1 MLSNEILIDLSKE
14 LKIDRERITREF
26 YEILLLNELSKEH
39 FSRNIAFKG
48 GTALR
53 LVYQSPR
60 FSDELDFSIINEI
73 KVKDVFGFAKKVS
86 REFGLEIIDLHEKRN
101 TIIAEFSIQEILL
114 PQNFR
119 LKIEISKR
127 IINENDCELKILTSP
142 TSPYQVLMKVVK
154 IDSILKE
161 KKDAVIDRKQP
172 RDIFDIWFISQKVNL
187 PFENMLISNE
197 FKDVNEK
204 IVRNI
209 LKKYLPKNWY
219 IAIDEII
226 TIIKK
231 NR

>member
-14 LKIDRERITREF
+14 LKIDRERIIREF

-60 FSDELDFSIINEI
+60 FSDDLDFSIINEI

-86 REFGLEIIDLHEKRN
+86 REFGLEIVDLHEKRN

-119 LKIEISKR
+119 LKIKISKR

-154 IDSILKE
+154 IDRILKE

-197 FKDVNEK
+197 FNDVNEK
-204 IVRNI
+204 IVGNI

-226 TIIKK
+226 AIIKK

>member
-14 LKIDRERITREF
+14 LKIDRERIIREF
-26 YEILLLNELSKEH
+26 YEILLLNELSKES

-60 FSDELDFSIINEI
+60 FSDDLDFSIINEI
-73 KVKDVFGFAKKVS
+73 KVKDVFGFGKKVS
-86 REFGLEIIDLHEKRN
+86 REFGLEIVDLHEKRN
-101 TIIAEFSIQEILL
+101 TIIAEFSIQENLL

-142 TSPYQVLMKVVK
+142 TAPYQVLMKVVK
-154 IDSILKE
+154 IDRILKE
-161 KKDAVIDRKQP
+161 KKDAVSVRKQP

-197 FKDVNEK
+197 FKDIDEK
-204 IVRNI
+204 IVGNI

>member
-26 YEILLLNELSKEH
+26 YEILLLNELSKERL
-39 FSRNIAFKG
+39 SRNIAFKG

-60 FSDELDFSIINEI
+60 FSDDLDFSIINEI

-86 REFGLEIIDLHEKRN
+86 REFGMEIVDLHEKRN
-101 TIIAEFSIQEILL
+101 TIIAEFSIQENLL

-127 IINENDCELKILTSP
+127 IINENDCDLKILTSP

-161 KKDAVIDRKQP
+161 KKDAVSARKQP

-187 PFENMLISNE
+187 PFENMVISNE

-204 IVRNI
+204 IVENI

>member
-1 MLSNEILIDLSKE
+1 MLSYEILTDLSKE

-26 YEILLLNELSKEH
+26 YEILLLNELSKER

-73 KVKDVFGFAKKVS
+73 KVKDVFGFVNKVS
-86 REFGLEIIDLHEKRN
+86 KKFALKIVDRHEKRN
-101 TIIAEFSIQEILL
+101 TIIAEFSIHEDIL

-154 IDSILKE
+154 IDNILKA
-161 KKDAVIDRKQP
+161 KKAAFSVRKQA
-172 RDIFDIWFISQKVNL
+172 RDIFDIWFIAQKINL
-187 PFENMLISNE
+187 PFENMLIPNE
-197 FKDVNEK
+197 FKDLNEK
-204 IVRNI
+204 IVGNT
-209 LKKYLPKNWY
+209 LKKYLPKNWQ